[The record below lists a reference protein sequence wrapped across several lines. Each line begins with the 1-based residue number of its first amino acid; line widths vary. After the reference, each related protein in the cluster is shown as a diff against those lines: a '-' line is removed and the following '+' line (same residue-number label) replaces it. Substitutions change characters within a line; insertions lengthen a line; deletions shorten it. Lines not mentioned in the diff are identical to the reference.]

1 MTDDFQSGPEGPDA
15 PDTAPPG
22 DPFAH
27 QRQRA
32 ADRGGFI
39 RDLPNH
45 VLSYLPNGGR
55 SLVVAFDNLAATREV
70 QDRTAWGQKFLLE
83 NGHDVL
89 GVQIKRRDWYR
100 DADLIRALVALRDE
114 GFFRRF
120 PRVATFGA
128 SMGGFA
134 ALAFAPLSPGC
145 TSVAF
150 APQRSLSLHTCPW
163 EKRYR
168 FARQTYWDEAL
179 SFNDAAEGLRSAARA
194 YIAFDPRLAEDRKH
208 ASALSGPQVR
218 FLPMPHMG
226 HKLPPALL
234 KMGILKPLALAALD
248 GTLDAP
254 AFARLMRARRDST
267 PWRADLLQRALDRG
281 HLKLGHRAAQK
292 EMADRPHWKI
302 RHLLTAYETARH
314 SEESRQA

>member
-1 MTDDFQSGPEGPDA
+1 MSDDFQTGPEGPEA

-22 DPFAH
+22 DPFAA

-32 ADRGGFI
+32 AERGGFV

-45 VLSYLPNGGR
+45 VLSYLPNGGQ
-55 SLVVAFDNLAATREV
+55 SLVIAFDNLAATREV
-70 QDRTAWGQKFLLE
+70 ADRTAWGQKFLLE

-89 GVQIKRRDWYR
+89 GVQIRRRDWYR
-100 DADLIRALVALRDE
+100 CADLIRALCALRDE

-134 ALAFAPLSPGC
+134 ALSFAALAPGC
-145 TSVAF
+145 TAVAF
-150 APQRSLSLHTCPW
+150 APQRSLSLHLCPW

-168 FARQTYWDEAL
+168 YARTTYWDEAL
-179 SFNDAAEGLRSAARA
+179 AFGDAAEGLRSAARA
-194 YIAFDPRLAEDRKH
+194 YIAFDPRLKEDRKH
-208 ASALSGPQVR
+208 AAALAGPQVR

-234 KMGILKPLALAALD
+234 KMGLLKPLALAALSD
-248 GTLDAP
+248 TLDPP

-281 HLKLGHRAAQK
+281 HVRLALRAAER

-302 RHLLTAYETARH
+302 RHILNAL
-314 SEESRQA
+314 QAADTP